1 MLAKNGGNPA
11 KHFGAQMR
19 RERLAKGWSLDRFAT
34 ETGVDPAT
42 ASLIERGQRGP
53 NLRVAQAC
61 DKAFPRRD
69 GYFVSYFNDMQSWDE
84 VPAAFKSWSDREAA
98 TTELRDWWPAV
109 ISGLLQTSGYASA
122 HLWTYPGATEDQ
134 VSARLTARMG
144 RQERLFARP
153 VRAWFIV
160 DVYALDRLVGSPDIM
175 AGQMRKLLEVAA
187 MPDITVQ
194 VLPGVGC
201 PGIGSGL
208 ILADDSAYTETSA
221 SGGVYTGETVAAMER
236 IFDTLRGECYRVSET
251 IRIIGEAEQSWRRG
265 VSPLTRTPTA
275 EPA

>member
-1 MLAKNGGNPA
+1 MTGGNPA

-19 RERLAKGWSLDRFAT
+19 RERLAKGWSLDRFAA

-42 ASLIERGQRGP
+42 ASLIERGHRGP

-61 DKAFPRRD
+61 DKAFPNRD
-69 GYFVSYFNDMQSWDE
+69 GYFVSYFNDMQSWDD
-84 VPAAFKSWSDREAA
+84 VPAAFKSWSDREAD
-98 TTELRDWWPAV
+98 TRELRDWWPSV

-122 HLWTYPGATEDQ
+122 HLWTYPGATEEQ
-134 VSARLTARMG
+134 VSARLMARMG

-208 ILADDSAYTETSA
+208 ISGAVVETWRKSTYSDANGGACVEVAGHAGNVVIVRDTTDRDGRTLAFGAAAWSAFL
-221 SGGVYTGETVAAMER
+221 GH
-236 IFDTLRGECYRVSET
+236 LK
-251 IRIIGEAEQSWRRG
+251 
-265 VSPLTRTPTA
+265 
-275 EPA
+275 